1 MVIDVHTH
9 AEFMEPMYKGD
20 EVTRQRKEIMGREFL
35 GYSDISMALFQMDHA
50 GIDKRVL
57 LPLDLTTQYG
67 CTIVSNDEMKKL
79 VGEAPERFIG
89 FASVDPYREDAIKEL
104 DHAFGELG
112 LSGLKLN
119 PSKQKFYPTDS
130 IMKPVY
136 EKCIEYGKP
145 ILFHCGTSWEPNT
158 PAKYSKPLCFE
169 EVAIEYP
176 ELRIGLAHFGWPWV
190 QDTAMMLLKYP
201 NVYADTSMLYCDRAK
216 DFFHQIF
223 KVDLSPLWIENMFS
237 DKVMFGSN
245 SPRFGEEDMK
255 YGLEKLGLRERTLAK
270 VLGGNAMKFLGMED

>member
-1 MVIDVHTH
+1 MCIRD
-9 AEFMEPMYKGD
+9 
-20 EVTRQRKEIMGREFL
+20 
-35 GYSDISMALFQMDHA
+35 
-50 GIDKRVL
+50 RV
-57 LPLDLTTQYG
+57 
-67 CTIVSNDEMKKL
+67 E
-79 VGEAPERFIG
+79 EAPERFIG
-89 FASVDPYREDAIKEL
+89 FASVDPYREDAVKEL

-130 IMKPVY
+130 VMKPVY

-216 DFFHQIF
+216 DFFHQ
-223 KVDLSPLWIENMFS
+223 LSLIHI
-237 DKVMFGSN
+237 
-245 SPRFGEEDMK
+245 
-255 YGLEKLGLRERTLAK
+255 
-270 VLGGNAMKFLGMED
+270 